1 MAFEWSADREAV
13 VWLYRAG
20 ADSPVIVASALW
32 ILMLLLMLLRKRLLL
47 VTVMQR

>member
-20 ADSPVIVASALW
+20 ADSPVIVAIALW
-32 ILMLLLMLLRKRLLL
+32 ILMLLLLRKRLLL
-47 VTVMQR
+47 VTVMQG